1 MQSRGVTKQTENP
14 SIAFIKS
21 NGLTGK
27 QLKTNQWFYKYF
39 LIFHSNSP
47 SMTRVQ
53 ATYLPIFPWAYLR
66 TSMRKQ
72 MNQTLIIPI
81 KGDEGVNHLV
91 TTLSLALHKLQSSS
105 IVIIFSDISQALC
118 EMGIINHHFRWE
130 TEAQDPGTCP
140 RLLRLL
146 LHIPFNLTAF
156 HCFQDHIVRGS
167 PF

>member
-118 EMGIINHHFRWE
+118 EMGIITITTLRE
-130 TEAQDPGTCP
+130 K
-140 RLLRLL
+140 LRLRIL
-146 LHIPFNLTAF
+146 GLAHGYYDSCSTSHSTSLHFTVFKTIL
-156 HCFQDHIVRGS
+156 
-167 PF
+167 